1 MAVLCQE
8 DRGVLGCK
16 LSCGIMKK
24 ILKKHSRF
32 FIYILE
38 CRDGTYYT
46 GCTGSGMMILK
57 TIQIVSGD
65 YLKEEYNE

>member
-1 MAVLCQE
+1 
-8 DRGVLGCK
+8 
-16 LSCGIMKK
+16 MKK

-38 CRDGTYYT
+38 CRDRTYYT

-57 TIQIVSGD
+57 TIQIVYGD